1 MKKSYQLGSVSCQV
15 CVNKIEKK
23 LKKLEGTKE
32 AIVNLSTEKLSIDY
46 DENIL
51 NENTIKETV
60 TKLGYEIEEIQDLKE
75 VELDI
80 DGISCQMCVSKIERK
95 ISKLEGVKSIVVN
108 LANSRGKIVYDSE
121 KIKLS
126 EILHIIEKLGYKGTK
141 HNDITESIKDK
152 EKEEQLKREFV
163 EFKVAIFFSAIIFYI
178 SMGSM
183 VGLPVPQ

>member
-75 VELDI
+75 VELD
-80 DGISCQMCVSKIERK
+80 
-95 ISKLEGVKSIVVN
+95 
-108 LANSRGKIVYDSE
+108 
-121 KIKLS
+121 
-126 EILHIIEKLGYKGTK
+126 
-141 HNDITESIKDK
+141 
-152 EKEEQLKREFV
+152 
-163 EFKVAIFFSAIIFYI
+163 
-178 SMGSM
+178 
-183 VGLPVPQ
+183 